1 MMLCYLANAKS
12 KVDISSG
19 FETFFENIV
28 DFKDQSW

>member
-19 FETFFENIV
+19 FETFFENI